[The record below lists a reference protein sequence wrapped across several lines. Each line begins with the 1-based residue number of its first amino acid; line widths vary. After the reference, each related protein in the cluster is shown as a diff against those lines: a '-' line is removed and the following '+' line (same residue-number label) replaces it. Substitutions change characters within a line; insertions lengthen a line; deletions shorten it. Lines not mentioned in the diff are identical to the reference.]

1 MPGASFDKG
10 RNDGT
15 DASADFSVYL
25 LSSFSFPSIPSAAP
39 PTVASVSR
47 AMVISSSV
55 GITRTVTGLPSGEIT
70 GP

>member
-1 MPGASFDKG
+1 M
-10 RNDGT
+10 
-15 DASADFSVYL
+15 
-25 LSSFSFPSIPSAAP
+25 
-39 PTVASVSR
+39 VATVSR